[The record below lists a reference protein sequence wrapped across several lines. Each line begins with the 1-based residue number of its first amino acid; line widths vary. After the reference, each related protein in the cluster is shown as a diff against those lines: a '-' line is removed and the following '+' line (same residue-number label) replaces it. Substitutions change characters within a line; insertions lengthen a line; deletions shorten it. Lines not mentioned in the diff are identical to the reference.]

1 MGFSDSTT
9 SVGNGDLTTAV
20 ALLALLWICMEFG
33 RLLSVGLLML
43 LPVGSNILRKI
54 YLQISLAQLSKQL
67 IFSITSWR
75 PSTTVADKQLTTV
88 CLRPELIYPTPGWVL
103 VMVVGG
109 GWRWS
114 VVRPW
119 WWCFSWSSPLIPV
132 PCSPVSSSDVLKLRF
147 LNYRYETIRYSI
159 LTRTKTDA
167 YIQ

>member
-1 MGFSDSTT
+1 VGFSDSTT
-9 SVGNGDLTTAV
+9 SVGNGDLTTVV
-20 ALLALLWICMEFG
+20 ALLALLWICVEFG

-88 CLRPELIYPTPGWVL
+88 CLRPELIYPSPGWVL

-109 GWRWS
+109 GGGRGK
-114 VVRPW
+114 VVGGPTLVVPLIQ
-119 WWCFSWSSPLIPV
+119 SPDSSPLFPV
-132 PCSPVSSSDVLKLRF
+132 RMYRNSDFWTIDMKL
-147 LNYRYETIRYSI
+147 
-159 LTRTKTDA
+159 
-167 YIQ
+167 